1 MTGRLLARLVAD
13 GTTWRIGMVADA
25 LLAVGGTVAIAMLLP
40 RSRRPGTAVDVHRS
54 RAARRRLRRGIGEF
68 TVCRANDTRAR
79 TPHGARDVHCGVG
92 GGSRADAVGL
102 GARRPARSGPADG
115 GFLRR
120 PVEPLVAA
128 RAGARARAQA
138 SGLYLCAY
146 YAGSSVG
153 GWAVGAPFTAH
164 GWTALTG
171 AVLVFLAMALL
182 ASWRAARLTS
192 ESR

>member
-1 MTGRLLARLVAD
+1 MRCSCRGRADPALRWMYTVA
-13 GTTWRIGMVADA
+13 A
-25 LLAVGGTVAIAMLLP
+25 LLVVAYAVGSVSSPFAGRMTREHGRPTVLAM
-40 RSRRPGTAVDVHRS
+40 SIVVS
-54 RAARRRLRRGIGEF
+54 
-68 TVCRANDTRAR
+68 
-79 TPHGARDVHCGVG
+79 
-92 GGSRADAVGL
+92 AVGL
-102 GARRPARSGPADG
+102 VLMLWAWVPAVLLGLVLLTG
-115 GFLRR
+115 GFFAAQSSRW
-120 PVEPLVAA
+120 VAA